1 MTTEFTRIAQYFAP
15 LAGEAGRGLIDDAAV
30 LTPPPGREIVLTVD
44 QMLEGIHFLPA
55 DPPDFIARKLL
66 RRNLSDL
73 AAMGA
78 TPLSYLL
85 TTALPPH
92 IGESWL
98 AAFAEG
104 LRQDQEEY
112 KIHLIGGDS
121 ASSQQHISLT
131 ATLLGHVAPGAAL
144 GRNGAQG
151 GDEIWVT
158 GTIGDAALG
167 LRARRGQL
175 TQTSIGNVSSNDI
188 ARSPGSGAGA
198 GSAAKP
204 SSTVLTAAQERFLIQ
219 RSLLPSPRIN
229 LALAGIANAAIDISD
244 GLPQDLGHI
253 CQASGLAATIHAALV
268 PASAAAALF
277 ADEFLEARL
286 TDGDD
291 YELLLAVPPEKAAL
305 LTAACG
311 DLPVTKI
318 GVFSP
323 GNATV
328 RVLNRDGT
336 PITFAKPGWQ
346 HF

>member
-1 MTTEFTRIAQYFAP
+1 MTTEFTRIAKYFAP

-44 QMLEGIHFLPA
+44 QMLENIHFLPA
-55 DPPDFIARKLL
+55 DPPDLIARKLL
-66 RRNLSDL
+66 RRSLSDL

-92 IGESWL
+92 IEESWL

-104 LRQDQEEY
+104 LAHDQEEF

-121 ASSQQHISLT
+121 SSSQQHISLT
-131 ATLLGHVAPGAAL
+131 ATCIGHVAPGAAL
-144 GRNGAQG
+144 GRNGAQP

-175 TQTSIGNVSSNDI
+175 TDKTGF
-188 ARSPGSGAGA
+188 
-198 GSAAKP
+198 
-204 SSTVLTAAQERFLIQ
+204 LTQ

-229 LALAGIANAAIDISD
+229 LPLAGIANAAIDISA
-244 GLPQDLGHI
+244 GLLQDLGHI
-253 CQASGLAATIHAALV
+253 CNASGLAATIHAGLV
-268 PASAAAALF
+268 PASPEAAAF
-277 ADEFLEARL
+277 GGEFLESRL

-291 YELLLAVPPEKAAL
+291 YELLLAVPAEQAAL
-305 LTAACG
+305 LSTACC
-311 DLPVTKI
+311 DLAVTKI

-323 GNATV
+323 GPATV
-328 RVLNRDGT
+328 TVLAGDGT
-336 PITFAKPGWQ
+336 PITFAKQGWR

>member
-1 MTTEFTRIAQYFAP
+1 MTDEFTRIAKYFAP
-15 LAGEAGRGLIDDAAV
+15 LAGEAGRGLLDDAAV

-44 QMLEGIHFLPA
+44 QMLESIHFLPN
-55 DPPDFIARKLL
+55 DPPDLIARKLL

-104 LRQDQEEY
+104 LAQDQEAY

-121 ASSQQHISLT
+121 SSSQQHISLT
-131 ATLLGHVAPGAAL
+131 ATLIGHVAPGGAL
-144 GRNGAQG
+144 GRNGAKA

-175 TQTSIGNVSSNDI
+175 TDETGF
-188 ARSPGSGAGA
+188 
-198 GSAAKP
+198 
-204 SSTVLTAAQERFLIQ
+204 LTQ
-219 RSLLPSPRIN
+219 RSLLPSPRIG

-244 GLPQDLGHI
+244 GLLQDLGHI
-253 CQASGLAATIHAALV
+253 CKASGLAATIHAALV
-268 PASAAAALF
+268 PASPEAAAFGDA
-277 ADEFLEARL
+277 FLEARL

-291 YELLLAVPPEKAAL
+291 YELLLAVPPANAAPL
-305 LTAACG
+305 RAACG
-311 DLPVTKI
+311 HLQVSKI
-318 GVFSP
+318 GNFDNGPPEIKILDEFGRLKTFS
-323 GNATV
+323 
-328 RVLNRDGT
+328 
-336 PITFAKPGWQ
+336 KQGWQ